1 MQLRCATVT
10 TKGKIMKELLLAGL
24 VVVWASMATAH
35 SPLKSTTPENE
46 AIIAEAPKEIKLNF
60 GNGIHLTRL
69 TVTDATGKKN
79 KLDIRTYPGFTK
91 KYQVPFEAVGV
102 GKYLI
107 EWRGLG
113 ADGHALNGN
122 FSFTVE

>member
-1 MQLRCATVT
+1 
-10 TKGKIMKELLLAGL
+10 MKELLLAGL
-24 VVVWASMATAH
+24 ILVWASIATAH

-46 AIIAEAPKEIKLNF
+46 AIIAEAPTEIRLNF
-60 GNGIHLTRL
+60 GKDIRLTRL
-69 TVTDATGKKN
+69 TVTHAAGEKD
-79 KLDIRTYPGFTK
+79 KLDLGTYPGFTK
-91 KYQVPFEAVGV
+91 RYQIPFEAVDV

-113 ADGHALNGN
+113 EDGHALNGN